1 MLGGKHRDGRERM
14 RGQSSA
20 EMLILMGVVLMVVSL
35 VFYQG
40 AGGNEMATVMS
51 AARTGAENAIA
62 ALDSEYGC
70 AIDIEQVGFDAGT
83 VTIYV
88 NVRGGPPPDN
98 QAILDNIRAN
108 ALKYIYQ
115 AVIGSFPES
124 AEPVKTGYYT
134 YDVNVGLRRVTK

>member
-1 MLGGKHRDGRERM
+1 M

-20 EMLILMGVVLMVVSL
+20 EMLVLTGAILVVVTSFLYL
-35 VFYQG
+35 G
-40 AGGNEMATVMS
+40 TGGNEMATVMS

-62 ALDSEYGC
+62 SLDFEYGST
-70 AIDIEQVGFDAGT
+70 IGIEQVGFDAGT
-83 VTIYV
+83 ITIYV

-98 QAILDNIRAN
+98 QAISDNIRVS

-115 AVIGSFPES
+115 AVIGSFPDN

-134 YDVNVGLRRVTK
+134 YDVDVGIRRVTK

>member
-1 MLGGKHRDGRERM
+1 M
-14 RGQSSA
+14 RGQTSA
-20 EMLILMGVVLMVVSL
+20 EMMILMGVVLVVVSL
-35 VFYQG
+35 VFYLG
-40 AGGNEMATVMS
+40 SEGNEMATVMS
-51 AARTGAENAIA
+51 AARTGTENAIA

-98 QAILDNIRAN
+98 QAILDNIRTN

-115 AVIGSFPES
+115 AVVGSFPES

-134 YDVNVGLRRVTK
+134 YNVNVGLRRVTK

>member
-20 EMLILMGVVLMVVSL
+20 EMMILMGAVLVVVSS
-35 VFYQG
+35 VFYLG
-40 AGGNEMATVMS
+40 AGGNERATVMS

-98 QAILDNIRAN
+98 QSILDNIRTN

-115 AVIGSFPES
+115 AVVGSFPES

-134 YDVNVGLRRVTK
+134 YNVNVGLRRVTK

>member
-1 MLGGKHRDGRERM
+1 M
-14 RGQSSA
+14 RGQTSA
-20 EMLILMGVVLMVVSL
+20 EMLILMGVVLVVVSL
-35 VFYQG
+35 VFYLG
-40 AGGNEMATVMS
+40 TSSNEMANVMS

-62 ALDSEYGC
+62 ALDYEYGC
-70 AIDIEQVGFDAGT
+70 TIDIEQVGFDAGT

-88 NVRGGPPPDN
+88 IVRGGPPPDN
-98 QAILDNIRAN
+98 QAISDNIKAN

-115 AVIGSFPES
+115 AVVGSFPES

>member
-1 MLGGKHRDGRERM
+1 MLGGKHRDGRERV

>member
-1 MLGGKHRDGRERM
+1 M

-20 EMLILMGVVLMVVSL
+20 EMLIMIGVILLVVSL
-35 VFYQG
+35 FFYLG
-40 AGGNEMATVMS
+40 AESNEMATVMS
-51 AARTGAENAIA
+51 AARTGAENAITV
-62 ALDSEYGC
+62 LDSEYGC

-98 QAILDNIRAN
+98 QAISDNLRVS

-115 AVIGSFPES
+115 AVIGFFPDN
-124 AEPVKTGYYT
+124 AEPIKTGYYT
-134 YDVNVGLRRVTK
+134 YDVDVGIRRVTK

>member
-1 MLGGKHRDGRERM
+1 M

-20 EMLILMGVVLMVVSL
+20 EMLVLMGVILVVVASFL
-35 VFYQG
+35 YLG

-51 AARTGAENAIA
+51 AARTGAENVIA

-70 AIDIEQVGFDAGT
+70 TIDIEQVGFDAGT
-83 VTIYV
+83 ITIYV

-98 QAILDNIRAN
+98 QAISDNIKAS

-134 YDVNVGLRRVTK
+134 YDVDVGIRRVTK

>member
-1 MLGGKHRDGRERM
+1 M

-20 EMLILMGVVLMVVSL
+20 EMLVLMGVILVVVASFL
-35 VFYQG
+35 YLG

-51 AARTGAENAIA
+51 AARTGAENVIA

-83 VTIYV
+83 ITIYV

-98 QAILDNIRAN
+98 QAISDSIKAS

-134 YDVNVGLRRVTK
+134 YDVDVGIRRVTK